1 MNLSE
6 KLFGGNEIKDYAI
19 LLIILLLIC
28 KLCFIIVT
36 SIGMFWRSSN
46 ESCFVTK
53 SICNNI
59 VNRYVK
65 LSLLNVAVDII

>member
-6 KLFGGNEIKDYAI
+6 KLFGGNEVKDYVI